1 MRDINRFVKNESEGD
16 YVVDIDRVRSS
27 QVMDRSLQ
35 MDERYVIQEEHQQ
48 VDDKDRKR
56 IDFRIPRI
64 QIAINIGEVG
74 DSVQNSLKANNHNK
88 SVRYHKVDF

>member
-35 MDERYVIQEEHQQ
+35 MDERYVIQEEQQQ

-64 QIAINIGEVG
+64 QIAINIGEVD

-88 SVRYHKVDF
+88 SVRHHIVDF

>member
-1 MRDINRFVKNESEGD
+1 MRDINRFVKNESEDD

-27 QVMDRSLQ
+27 QIMDRSLQ
-35 MDERYVIQEEHQQ
+35 MDERYVIQEEQQQ

-74 DSVQNSLKANNHNK
+74 DSVQNSLKANNHHK